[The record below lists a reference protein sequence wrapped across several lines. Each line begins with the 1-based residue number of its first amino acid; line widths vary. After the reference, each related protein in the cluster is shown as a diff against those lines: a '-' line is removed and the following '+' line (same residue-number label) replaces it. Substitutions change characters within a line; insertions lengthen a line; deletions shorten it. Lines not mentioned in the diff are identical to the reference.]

1 MRAFTILPYG
11 VMASTE
17 GSNPFSLGSNPSG
30 VTRQLRISSSRRE
43 RAPRSKFESWGCTNF
58 KNIKQ

>member
-1 MRAFTILPYG
+1 MSQVKTYILPYG

-30 VTRQLRISSSRRE
+30 VTIINI
-43 RAPRSKFESWGCTNF
+43 FEYYGVE
-58 KNIKQ
+58 I